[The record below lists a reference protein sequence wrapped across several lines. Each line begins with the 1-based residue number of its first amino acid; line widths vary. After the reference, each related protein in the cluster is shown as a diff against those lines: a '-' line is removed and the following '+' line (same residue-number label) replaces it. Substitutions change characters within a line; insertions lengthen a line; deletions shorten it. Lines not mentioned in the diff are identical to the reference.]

1 MKYKEKAGENVSK
14 VQDLCLPA
22 GFGKWRPKLEAWLW
36 PRTLLRPEWK
46 VRRQGRAD
54 ANDHHDHHVTFFLSF
69 DLLSRVLLQ
78 PFPLLALPTPH
89 SPVPVQRRLFVNLKL
104 LIPVSTELR
113 HCSGFSPDIQPAV
126 A

>member
-1 MKYKEKAGENVSK
+1 MKYKEKAGENISE

-22 GFGKWRPKLEAWLW
+22 GSGKWRPESEARLR
-36 PRTLLRPEWK
+36 PRTLLRPK
-46 VRRQGRAD
+46 RNVQRQYRAD
-54 ANDHHDHHVTFFLSF
+54 ANDHHVTFFLSF

-89 SPVPVQRRLFVNLKL
+89 SPVPVQRGLFVNLKL
-104 LIPVSTELR
+104 LVPVSTELG
-113 HCSGFSPDIQPAV
+113 HCSGFSPDIQLAI